1 MLVSLR
7 NYSNYSICESNIKID
22 DLVNF
27 ASKNNLSAIG
37 LTDYKLLSGSLEFSI
52 KCQKAGIQPIIGLD
66 IDYVSILGH
75 SKRVTF
81 LSKSEE
87 GFKNLNILST
97 EVNTNNNFLLNE
109 NNIKDYANGNI
120 LILGGLYSYFDDI
133 PINQKNLNKVLNE
146 IKNLKELK
154 ATGYKSKSIKDEL
167 SDNLT
172 ELIKS
177 GKPSFPNIHGY
188 ENTVIPDLER
198 AILSRHNINFLGL
211 RGQAKTRLARM
222 MVKLLDEWVPIWSG
236 CNRNQ
241 PKANAHSSHTKS
253 DESIHRV
260 EFVCHQ
266 IHIHFNPSCIVSPKR
281 VLKVPRGPRITILSS
296 QIVKF
301 KCHED
306 SPRICA
312 IGHVFV
318 KQSVQVIK
326 VNEIIVV
333 NYINL

>member
-109 NNIKDYANGNI
+109 NNIKCFSVSSVKKGVEALEKYNDDYVKIIFGSHYIAEEV
-120 LILGGLYSYFDDI
+120 YT
-133 PINQKNLNKVLNE
+133 
-146 IKNLKELK
+146 
-154 ATGYKSKSIKDEL
+154 ATGKHCDTT
-167 SDNLT
+167 N
-172 ELIKS
+172 
-177 GKPSFPNIHGY
+177 N
-188 ENTVIPDLER
+188 
-198 AILSRHNINFLGL
+198 
-211 RGQAKTRLARM
+211 
-222 MVKLLDEWVPIWSG
+222 
-236 CNRNQ
+236 
-241 PKANAHSSHTKS
+241 
-253 DESIHRV
+253 
-260 EFVCHQ
+260 
-266 IHIHFNPSCIVSPKR
+266 
-281 VLKVPRGPRITILSS
+281 
-296 QIVKF
+296 
-301 KCHED
+301 
-306 SPRICA
+306 
-312 IGHVFV
+312 
-318 KQSVQVIK
+318 
-326 VNEIIVV
+326 
-333 NYINL
+333 

>member
-146 IKNLKELK
+146 IQNLKEIFKNDLFFE
-154 ATGYKSKSIKDEL
+154 YDP
-167 SDNLT
+167 NLN
-172 ELIKS
+172 
-177 GKPSFPNIHGY
+177 NI
-188 ENTVIPDLER
+188 
-198 AILSRHNINFLGL
+198 F
-211 RGQAKTRLARM
+211 
-222 MVKLLDEWVPIWSG
+222 
-236 CNRNQ
+236 
-241 PKANAHSSHTKS
+241 
-253 DESIHRV
+253 
-260 EFVCHQ
+260 
-266 IHIHFNPSCIVSPKR
+266 
-281 VLKVPRGPRITILSS
+281 
-296 QIVKF
+296 
-301 KCHED
+301 
-306 SPRICA
+306 
-312 IGHVFV
+312 
-318 KQSVQVIK
+318 
-326 VNEIIVV
+326 
-333 NYINL
+333 